1 MSKELTELGQEL
13 RTEFDHRR
21 DILQKLGME
30 IHHDIKDQFQ
40 DFRRHELTDAS
51 SRSRSTL
58 QLQTDVKA
66 LMTNFSQEENTLK
79 QSLRENQDNQTRELT
94 QWIKDSR
101 KQLNAWQKAVRYIR
115 TGM

>member
-1 MSKELTELGQEL
+1 
-13 RTEFDHRR
+13 
-21 DILQKLGME
+21 
-30 IHHDIKDQFQ
+30 
-40 DFRRHELTDAS
+40 
-51 SRSRSTL
+51 
-58 QLQTDVKA
+58 
-66 LMTNFSQEENTLK
+66 MTNFSQEENTLK